1 MTETKSMLE
10 EFKKF
15 ALKGSLIDLA
25 IGIII
30 GGAFSGLIN
39 SLVNDIMMPIIGWL
53 TGGIDFSNMF
63 LQLSGQREHTL
74 AAART
79 VGATIAYGHFITL
92 AINFLIIAWILF
104 MVVKAINVAR
114 GIGTSSDPA
123 KPEAL
128 PRNEQL
134 LTEIRDLLQQKL
146 K

>member
-1 MTETKSMLE
+1 MLQ

-15 ALKGSLIDLA
+15 ALKGNLIDLA
-25 IGIII
+25 IGVII
-30 GGAFSGLIN
+30 GGASTGLIN
-39 SLVNDIMMPIIGWL
+39 SLVNDIIMPIIGWL

-63 LQLSGQREHTL
+63 LQLSGQKEHTL
-74 AAART
+74 ANARI

-104 MVVKAINVAR
+104 MTVKAINIAR
-114 GIGTSSDPA
+114 GINTAQAP

-128 PRNEQL
+128 PRSEQL
-134 LTEIRDLLQQKL
+134 LIEIRDLLQQKL